1 MITRPDSP
9 PGPAWMRNASEMLAD
24 PAGSRQFLKW
34 FWVGFAI
41 VMVLSFL
48 LTSALGR
55 AATRSYESPT
65 QIAGMPLLAYGAE
78 PRGIIAVGGRAC
90 GVIAVGGV
98 AVGAVAIGGL
108 ALGGIAFGGLS
119 LGLLAIGGGALGWW
133 AIGGGAAGYYAL
145 GGGAVGGYAYAGNGV
160 ALGYHEAGGGQ
171 KERLFG

>member
-1 MITRPDSP
+1 MIIRPGSP
-9 PGPAWMRNASEMLAD
+9 PGPAWMRNASETLAD

-34 FWVGFAI
+34 FWIGFAI
-41 VMVLSFL
+41 FMVLSFL

-65 QIAGMPLLAYGAE
+65 RIAGMPLLAYGAE
-78 PRGIIAVGGRAC
+78 PRGIIALGGRAS

-119 LGLLAIGGGALGWW
+119 LGLLAL
-133 AIGGGAAGYYAL
+133 GGGAAGYYAL

-160 ALGYHEAGGGQ
+160 ALGYHEASGGQ
-171 KERLFG
+171 KESLFG